1 MLKTKGRPVTE
12 SQLEPRPANVQELVK
27 AWKVSGR
34 KAQVLE
40 TRLHQAVEVARR
52 YRRDLLRLAEQNRS
66 RKLRADE
73 LQEKLLQLLEQRSSE
88 PAPPA
93 ELPVVP
99 ADGETVPAETVR
111 QLFVRLREAHDLVAE
126 FETLLEFREKQV
138 HELLTRQ
145 AQTTDSDDWRVQTL
159 QRELS
164 EARHRIR
171 LLTQELSQQQVAG
184 DATARVAELEQ
195 QMADLVSLGD
205 SALQG
210 QLQQRDAQIAQLQEQ
225 VGVRLEEL
233 KKAVATI
240 HAARERIKNL
250 EQEVETARQAAAQND
265 GGAEEAAD
273 LLKEVTNLQDELA
286 RVQDENEEMS
296 ARKNE
301 AEREV
306 KTLEARVQTLEAEN
320 ASKADPVRLQAA
332 ETRMQQ
338 LEVENASLRA
348 QPQTDP
354 IRLQAAE
361 TRMQE
366 LEVENAALKARPA
379 PAAAGDPERTAK
391 LEAAVVDLRQKLQL
405 AGSKYQE
412 VKAAL
417 IEKHQ
422 QLIALQ
428 GRSLEL
434 EKSTETIQNGG
445 RALEAAL
452 AESRKQNTVLQAQ
465 LEALRKAGPPA
476 AAAAAPAA
484 EPSEALASM
493 EAKLKEARRSAVRAQ
508 AEAGLKRKEMAKLQE
523 EVEALKAKVVSLGGT
538 V

>member
-1 MLKTKGRPVTE
+1 M
-12 SQLEPRPANVQELVK
+12 QELVK

-40 TRLHQAVEVARR
+40 TRLQQAVEVARR

-73 LQEKLLQLLEQRSSE
+73 LQEKLLQLLEQRSAE
-88 PAPPA
+88 PAPPV
-93 ELPVVP
+93 ELPAVP
-99 ADGETVPAETVR
+99 GDGETVPAETVR

-138 HELLTRQ
+138 HELITRQ
-145 AQTTDSDDWRVQTL
+145 AQTPGAEDWRIQTL

-171 LLTQELSQQQVAG
+171 LLTQELSQQQVSG

-210 QLQQRDAQIAQLQEQ
+210 QLQQRDTQIAQLQEQ
-225 VGVRLEEL
+225 VNVRLEEL

-265 GGAEEAAD
+265 SGAEDAAD
-273 LLKEVTNLQDELA
+273 LLNEVTNLQDELA

-306 KTLEARVQTLEAEN
+306 KTLEKRVQALEAESS
-320 ASKADPVRLQAA
+320 AKADPV
-332 ETRMQQ
+332 
-338 LEVENASLRA
+338 
-348 QPQTDP
+348 
-354 IRLQAAE
+354 RLQAAE

-366 LEVENAALKARPA
+366 LEVENATLRARPA
-379 PAAAGDPERTAK
+379 PAPTGDPERTAK

-422 QLIALQ
+422 QLVALQ

-523 EVEALKAKVVSLGGT
+523 EVEALKAKVISLGGT

>member
-1 MLKTKGRPVTE
+1 MARTKGRPVTE
-12 SQLEPRPANVQELVK
+12 SDSETKPANLKELVK
-27 AWKVSGR
+27 AWKVSGK

-40 TRLHQAVEVARR
+40 TRLQQAVEVARR

-88 PAPPA
+88 PAPPPT
-93 ELPVVP
+93 LPEIP

-111 QLFVRLREAHDLVAE
+111 QLFVRLREAHELVAE

-145 AQTTDSDDWRVQTL
+145 AQGPLGEDWRVQTL

-184 DATARVAELEQ
+184 NASARVAELEQ

-225 VGVRLEEL
+225 VNVRLEEL

-240 HAARERIKNL
+240 HAARDRIKNL
-250 EQEVETARQAAAQND
+250 EQEVETARQAAAQAGSN
-265 GGAEEAAD
+265 GAEEAAD
-273 LLKEVTNLQDELA
+273 LLREVTNLQDELA
-286 RVQDENEEMS
+286 RVQDENEEIS
-296 ARKNE
+296 ARKKE
-301 AEREV
+301 AEA
-306 KTLEARVQTLEAEN
+306 EAREMGKRLQALEAEY
-320 ASKADPVRLQAA
+320 
-332 ETRMQQ
+332 
-338 LEVENASLRA
+338 
-348 QPQTDP
+348 
-354 IRLQAAE
+354 
-361 TRMQE
+361 
-366 LEVENAALKARPA
+366 AALKAQPA
-379 PAAAGDPERTAK
+379 PAPAPPVDAERTAK

-422 QLIALQ
+422 QLVGLQ
-428 GRSLEL
+428 NRSLEL
-434 EKSTETIQNGG
+434 EKSSEAIQHGG
-445 RALEAAL
+445 RTLEAAL

-476 AAAAAPAA
+476 VTAAAVAPAG

-523 EVEALKAKVVSLGGT
+523 EVEGLKAKVLALGGT
-538 V
+538 L